1 MSHYGF
7 FPGCSLER
15 NAAAYT
21 DSIRAVATTLGMDL
35 EEIDDWNCC
44 GATEYIAL
52 NKLAAYALV
61 GRTLA
66 LAEQQL
72 HANGHPNG
80 HPQQLLAPC
89 SACYLN
95 LRKADRMMQDD
106 RDLREATNQALAAGG
121 LHYDAGS
128 IHVRHLIDVLVRDVG
143 LDNVAAHVTRPL
155 TGLSVAP
162 YYGCLLSRPHYK
174 DELDKAEY
182 PTELDDLLQ
191 HLGAEV
197 PDFPAKTWC
206 CGGHMTQISTDVA
219 YELLRQILQA
229 AVDSGADVVATAC
242 PMCQL
247 NLDAYQTKV
256 NRHFGTHF
264 KLPIVYFTQL
274 IALAF
279 GAEAKAIGFGR
290 EVISAQP
297 ALDRI
302 GTPIEAAAP
311 VRHRKEEL
319 PMPQPLAR

>member
-21 DSIRAVATTLGMDL
+21 DSIRAVATVLGMDL

-66 LAEQQL
+66 LAQRQL
-72 HANGHPNG
+72 HANGQQ
-80 HPQQLLAPC
+80 QQLLAPC

-128 IHVRHLIDVLVRDVG
+128 IHVRHLIDVLVRDIG

-155 TGLSVAP
+155 TGLRIAP

-174 DELDKAEY
+174 DELDKAEC

-206 CGGHMTQISTDVA
+206 CGGHMTQISIDVA

-229 AVDSGADVVATAC
+229 ATDSGADVVATAC

-247 NLDAYQTKV
+247 NLDAYQSGV
-256 NRHFGTHF
+256 NRHFGTQF
-264 KLPIVYFTQL
+264 KMPIVYFSQL

-279 GAEAKAIGFGR
+279 GLEAKAIGFGR

-297 ALDRI
+297 ALARI
-302 GTPIEAAAP
+302 GTTIEAAVP

-319 PMPQPLAR
+319 PMPQPLHS